1 MQNLR
6 IKQKLILQKRLFSFL
21 FLLVFLTFSFSST
34 ALLKFTSQAH
44 ANTNKVELTICA
56 ASSLTDAFNELTE
69 QFQKQHPIVIYTNY
83 AASSTLL
90 KQIME
95 AVPVDIFASADQKN
109 MISALEHN
117 LMVKNSVVDF
127 VQNSV
132 VLIVPK
138 ESKLIPQNAQD
149 LLNPAYKTIAIAQ
162 TDAVPIGRYAKASLE
177 HEKLW
182 ETLKDRMVYAPNV
195 RAILAYVARAEAE
208 AGFVYKTDAAIA
220 KNDVQEICTMQGH
233 APALY
238 PIGIVANS
246 PHKEEAQTFI
256 DFVMSEKGKAI
267 LEKYGFTPQ

>member
-1 MQNLR
+1 MHKLSIQK
-6 IKQKLILQKRLFSFL
+6 KQILQKCLFTPLSFIFFFFITL
-21 FLLVFLTFSFSST
+21 STNTFYEFIT
-34 ALLKFTSQAH
+34 NAY
-44 ANTNKVELTICA
+44 ANTSKTELTICA
-56 ASSLTDAFNELTE
+56 ASSLTDAFNELATE
-69 QFQKQHPIVIYTNY
+69 FQKQNPVIIHTSY

-109 MISALEHN
+109 MLTALEHN
-117 LMVKNSVVDF
+117 LMVKESVVDF

-138 ESKLIPQNAQD
+138 ESEHIPQNVQD
-149 LLNPAYKTIAIAQ
+149 LLDPTYKTIAIAQ

-182 ETLKDRMVYAPNV
+182 EPLKDRMVYASNV
-195 RAILAYVARAEAE
+195 RAILAYVTRSEAE

-220 KNDVQEICTMQGH
+220 KDDVREICTMQGH

-246 PHKEEAQTFI
+246 PHREEAQAFI
-256 DFVMSEKGKAI
+256 NFVTSKEGKAI